1 MNIILSKRL
10 QAIAGMV
17 PTGSVPADIGTDHGY
32 IPIFLVQ
39 KGTVSHALAMDVR
52 PGPLERA
59 REHIESCGLSEKI
72 TVRLSDGL
80 DHLDPGEADTLIIAG
95 MGGALIERIL
105 SLGKENGK
113 LEGIRC
119 IILGAQSE
127 LPRVRS
133 WILANGFSFD
143 DEEMVE
149 EDGKYY
155 PIIRAVPDG
164 GSVSDGGPVSKSGC
178 EAAGDSEPGEDC
190 GSGAA
195 RGSGK
200 DCGSDAVRGSGKDC
214 GSDAVRG
221 SGRDCGSDAVR
232 DSGKDCSFG
241 KGQILREVLLEY
253 GPVLLK
259 KRHPVLREYLLREER
274 LCGKIRDQILAN
286 GTSDSNAS
294 RLEEISARLE
304 RIRVAKDMIERAQ

>member
-39 KGTVSHALAMDVR
+39 KGTVSRALAMDVR

-105 SLGKENGK
+105 SLGKEKGK
-113 LEGIRC
+113 LEDIRC

-164 GSVSDGGPVSKSGC
+164 GSD
-178 EAAGDSEPGEDC
+178 
-190 GSGAA
+190 AA
-195 RGSGK
+195 RGSGE
-200 DCGSDAVRGSGKDC
+200 DCVS
-214 GSDAVRG
+214 
-221 SGRDCGSDAVR
+221 
-232 DSGKDCSFG
+232 G

-259 KRHPVLREYLLREER
+259 KRHPVLLEYLLREER

-286 GTSDSNAS
+286 GTSDANAC
-294 RLEEISARLE
+294 RLEEIRARSE
-304 RIRVAKDMIERAQ
+304 RIRVAKDMIEQAL

>member
-52 PGPLERA
+52 PGPLNRA
-59 REHIESCGLSEKI
+59 REHIESCGLSERI
-72 TVRLSDGL
+72 NVRLSDGL

-164 GSVSDGGPVSKSGC
+164 GFVSDSGPVSKSGC
-178 EAAGDSEPGEDC
+178 ESAGDPEPGEDC
-190 GSGAA
+190 S
-195 RGSGK
+195 S
-200 DCGSDAVRGSGKDC
+200 V
-214 GSDAVRG
+214 
-221 SGRDCGSDAVR
+221 
-232 DSGKDCSFG
+232 

-286 GTSDSNAS
+286 GTSDANAC
-294 RLEEISARLE
+294 RLEEIRARLE
-304 RIRVAKDMIERAQ
+304 RIRVAKDMIEQVQ

>member
-105 SLGKENGK
+105 SLGKEKGK
-113 LEGIRC
+113 LEDIRC

-164 GSVSDGGPVSKSGC
+164 GSVSDGGPVPKSGFGS
-178 EAAGDSEPGEDC
+178 AGSPDSGEDFVSDAAC
-190 GSGAA
+190 CSGKDCVSDAA
-195 RGSGK
+195 RGSGE
-200 DCGSDAVRGSGKDC
+200 DCVS
-214 GSDAVRG
+214 
-221 SGRDCGSDAVR
+221 
-232 DSGKDCSFG
+232 G

-286 GTSDSNAS
+286 GTSDANVC
-294 RLEEISARLE
+294 RLEEIGARIE
-304 RIRVAKDMIERAQ
+304 RIRVAKDMIEREL